1 MHMRELP
8 NWCYSDLTPDER
20 MDVYIAVR
28 DAMFAHCNERFG
40 HRVSF
45 SNAKVDIYAGLEAE
59 LLHPEIQR
67 DRRRGKGFFK

>member
-1 MHMRELP
+1 
-8 NWCYSDLTPDER
+8 

-45 SNAKVDIYAGLEAE
+45 SNAKVDIYAGLQDEI
-59 LLHPEIQR
+59 LNPEIQCQ
-67 DRRRGKGFFK
+67 RRSGKRGQI

>member
-1 MHMRELP
+1 MRELP
-8 NWCYSDLTPDER
+8 NWCFSDLTPEER

-45 SNAKVDIYAGLEAE
+45 SNAKVDIYAGLQDEI
-59 LLHPEIQR
+59 LNPEIQCQ
-67 DRRRGKGFFK
+67 RRSGKRGQI